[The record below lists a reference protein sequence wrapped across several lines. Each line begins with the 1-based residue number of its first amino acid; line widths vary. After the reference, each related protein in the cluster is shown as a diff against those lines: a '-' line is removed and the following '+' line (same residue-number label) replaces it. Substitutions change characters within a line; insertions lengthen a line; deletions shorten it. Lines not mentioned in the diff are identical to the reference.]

1 MNGPTDLPMTNKD
14 DIALYQAQSFGGRV
28 GIGARP
34 ALCIVDF
41 VNGFTDPQV
50 FGGGNI
56 RGAVS
61 NTVALLAAAR
71 RRALPVAFTRVVF
84 AEDGSDD
91 CVFVRKVPAL
101 AKLTEHAAAGQIVA
115 ELAPLADET
124 ILRKTQ
130 PSAFFGTGYAER
142 LHRQGVDTLIV
153 AGCTTSGCVRA
164 TVVDSMS
171 HNFRTIVARDCVGD
185 RSLAAHDANL
195 FDMEQKYADLMDSA
209 AIIASLGAI
218 ASAA

>member
-1 MNGPTDLPMTNKD
+1 MANDDL
-14 DIALYQAQSFGGRV
+14 ALYRAQTFGATV
-28 GIGARP
+28 GIGGRP

-41 VNGFTDPQV
+41 VNGFTDPAV

-56 RGAVS
+56 KPAVT
-61 NTVALLAAAR
+61 NTIGLLAAAR
-71 RRALPVAFTRVVF
+71 RRALPIAFSRVVF
-84 AEDGSDD
+84 AKDGSDD
-91 CVFVRKVPAL
+91 CVFVHKVPAL
-101 AKLTEHAAAGQIVA
+101 AKLTEDAFIGQIVP
-115 ELAPLADET
+115 ELPPLANET

-130 PSAFFGTGYAER
+130 PSAFFGTGYADLLR
-142 LHRQGVDTLIV
+142 WQGVDTVIV

-185 RSLAAHDANL
+185 RSLAAHEANL
-195 FDMEQKYADLMDSA
+195 FDMEQKYADLMESH

>member
-1 MNGPTDLPMTNKD
+1 MATDDL
-14 DIALYQAQSFGGRV
+14 ALYRAQTFGATV
-28 GIGARP
+28 EIGARP

-41 VNGFTDPQV
+41 VNGFTDPAV

-56 RGAVS
+56 KPAVT
-61 NTVALLAAAR
+61 NTIGLLATAR
-71 RRALPVAFTRVVF
+71 RRALPIAFSRVVF
-84 AEDGSDD
+84 AKDGRDD
-91 CVFVRKVPAL
+91 CVFVHKVPAL
-101 AKLTEHAAAGQIVA
+101 ATLTEDAFVGQIVP
-115 ELAPLADET
+115 ELPPLANET

-130 PSAFFGTGYAER
+130 PSAFFGTGYAD
-142 LHRQGVDTLIV
+142 LLWRQGVDTVIV

-185 RSLAAHDANL
+185 RSLAAHEANL
-195 FDMEQKYADLMDSA
+195 FDMEQKYADLMESD
-209 AIIASLGAI
+209 AIIASLGAM